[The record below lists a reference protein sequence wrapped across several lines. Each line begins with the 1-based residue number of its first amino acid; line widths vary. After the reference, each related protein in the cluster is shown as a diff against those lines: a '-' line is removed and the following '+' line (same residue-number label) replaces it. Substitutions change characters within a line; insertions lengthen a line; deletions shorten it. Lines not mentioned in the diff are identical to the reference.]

1 MRFFCKVGSWR
12 WNFLSF
18 VYNKSAISS
27 SAEHRNEVTVQET
40 IDVSCLR
47 KVNPQDLVDVEI
59 ASEDWG
65 TVQFPNAPVIDG
77 HFLTDHPRQLLNE
90 TSLPFN
96 ILMGFNLNEGYFF
109 LIYGSPGF
117 DPRTESNI
125 NLQQFRAG
133 LKRAIRSVPDV
144 NSDSA
149 VESLTKTTEFAYTNG
164 IDPNNN
170 NANVTFP
177 VFPLRNN
184 PSPESFYRN
193 LLDAMVHGR
202 RSLLQMSNR
211 RVSWRH
217 CQSPRCWAGLESIFV
232 QLCTPQQSKSV
243 AALDG
248 RYASIRNRI
257 CLRSSAEQ
265 YAEVQFLW
273 KRLKFVDDDEMGQL
287 C

>member
-1 MRFFCKVGSWR
+1 M
-12 WNFLSF
+12 
-18 VYNKSAISS
+18 YNKSAISS

-193 LLDAMVHGR
+193 LLDAMVGDLYFKCPTVEFLDEIVSRSDVGQDSKVYLYNFVHRSSQNPWPQWMGVMHQYEIEFVFGLPLNNSLNYTTYER
-202 RSLLQMSNR
+202 DLSLLMMTR
-211 RVSWRH
+211 
-217 CQSPRCWAGLESIFV
+217 WANFAKYG
-232 QLCTPQQSKSV
+232 
-243 AALDG
+243 
-248 RYASIRNRI
+248 
-257 CLRSSAEQ
+257 
-265 YAEVQFLW
+265 
-273 KRLKFVDDDEMGQL
+273 
-287 C
+287 